1 MPFPTVT
8 NLQFVLRRPGVSIDH
23 VTALSYGLL
32 TATAD
37 LPDQSIFP
45 ITLSGDGITVFSGNS
60 ELIAD
65 RLKLIGDSW
74 TDYSLQ
80 EMHQAPIFRGLQ
92 PGITGGEIAVFETE
106 VPAPAGH
113 KVYAFVGLWR
123 GDDEILNALA
133 DVRHSVALK
142 QDENVSVGWFDHQ
155 SGEPHLFPAGG
166 IPSEVLRRP
175 IWDSIVGRVCL
186 QSVESINAW
195 RRRTER
201 RIKILDGEAVP
212 QWDESIYRD
221 KSFCAYLA
229 AFREACPE
237 LLSQSWFT
245 AEQNEQ
251 YSAIAKRALF
261 PA

>member
-1 MPFPTVT
+1 MPFPTAAH
-8 NLQFVLRRPGVSIDH
+8 LQFVLRRPSVSTDH
-23 VTALSYGLL
+23 VTALSYGLI

-45 ITLSGDGITVFSGNS
+45 VTLTADGVTVFAGNS

-65 RLKLIGDSW
+65 RLKLIGDTW

-106 VPAPAGH
+106 VPAPTGY

-123 GDDEILNALA
+123 GDDEVLNALA
-133 DVRHSVALK
+133 DVRHSIALK
-142 QDENVSVGWFDHQ
+142 QDANVSIGGFDDQ
-155 SGEPHLFPAGG
+155 ASEPHTFAAGG

-186 QSVESINAW
+186 HSVESICAW
-195 RRRTER
+195 RRRAER

-221 KSFCAYLA
+221 TAFCAYLA
-229 AFREACPE
+229 VFREACPE

-245 AEQNEQ
+245 SEQNVR
-251 YSAIAKRALF
+251 YSAIAKRALI
-261 PA
+261 PV